1 MKKAAWMA
9 SLATVLVLTVPE
21 ESRAQ
26 DGLNLAR
33 DCVIALKSAPGQ
45 KFNSKATLACD
56 KAVTANATNPAL
68 LRMLGAAYFKFG
80 KAKRGRE
87 ILEDAVALGD
97 IEAMTGLGLMHAGG
111 IGGPKDYA
119 RAADLFREA
128 AEAGDAEAQSA
139 LGQLYEDG
147 LGVPQD
153 RDSALKWYR
162 LAAEQGDPRAKKS
175 LRRLEAEP

>member
-1 MKKAAWMA
+1 MKKAARIA
-9 SLATVLVLTVPE
+9 SLAAILALVVPE
-21 ESRAQ
+21 QGRAQ

-45 KFNSKATLACD
+45 KFDSKATLACD
-56 KAVTANATNPAL
+56 KAVTANATNPEL

-87 ILEDAVALGD
+87 ILKEAVALGD

-111 IGGPKDYA
+111 IGGPRDYA
-119 RAADLFREA
+119 RAADLFRVA
-128 AEAGDAEAQSA
+128 AEAGDPEAQSA

-153 RDSALKWYR
+153 RDTALKWYR
-162 LAAEQGDPRAKKS
+162 LAAEQGDPRAKDG
-175 LRRLEAEP
+175 LQRLEQNQ